1 MHGRKKDPLI
11 KFADYLIEKGVA
23 IKEELEKM
31 EEDSKQKILDA
42 VEYAKNSP
50 DPTLDVAFE
59 DVYSD

>member
-1 MHGRKKDPLI
+1 
-11 KFADYLIEKGVA
+11 
-23 IKEELEKM
+23 M

-50 DPTLDVAFE
+50 EPTLDVAFE